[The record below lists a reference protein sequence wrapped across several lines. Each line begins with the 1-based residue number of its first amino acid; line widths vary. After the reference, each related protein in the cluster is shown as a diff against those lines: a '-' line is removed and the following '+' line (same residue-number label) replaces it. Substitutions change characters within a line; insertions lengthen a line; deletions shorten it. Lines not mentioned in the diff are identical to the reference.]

1 MRVGFYVPPNPDG
14 NTTPALG
21 PLTLL
26 AVLEQEGIEGRLFDA
41 RIAPS
46 ALGELVDYRPD
57 IVGISAV
64 TSAYKAGLAAAA
76 RARVA
81 LPGVR
86 VAVGGPHASAL
97 PREVL
102 AEPAADYVVGGEA
115 ERSFP
120 ALCRLLAA
128 GEPAPTSL
136 RSIAGIAF
144 REQGAP
150 VVNDAP
156 APLREAELDALPF
169 PAFHRMDLQAYFTG
183 TQTHG
188 MFRRGRRVLPIMTS
202 RGCPSG
208 CTYCCRV
215 MGRRL
220 RTRSPDSVLAEVREL
235 VDRYAIDEI
244 NVEDDNFTQDRPRS
258 LEILERL
265 ADFTPPL
272 HLKLANGVRADRV
285 DTELLQAMRRARVY
299 SLSFGIES
307 GCPRTLRRMRK
318 GLELGRARESVL
330 LARSLGFLVGANCII
345 GYPGE
350 TLEDI
355 EESLRFFLDL
365 PLDSMAIVNL
375 VPFPGT
381 EVRAECEARGYL
393 TAAAADWDNYYFQ
406 INSPIPLIETPELSG
421 EQLVAAVRAAYRRMY
436 LRPSWIART
445 VRHLSFSQVFQGAR
459 TLLGPRHPV
468 R

>member
-1 MRVGFYVPPNPDG
+1 MKVGFYVPPNPDG

-26 AVLEQEGIEGRLFDA
+26 AVLEREGIEGRLFDA
-41 RIAPS
+41 RIAPA
-46 ALGELVDYRPD
+46 ALRELIDYRPD

-64 TSAYKAGLAAAA
+64 TSAYKAGIAAAERV
-76 RARVA
+76 RAA
-81 LPGVR
+81 LVGVR

-97 PREVL
+97 PREVV
-102 AEPAADYVVGGEA
+102 ADTAVDYAVVGEA
-115 ERSFP
+115 EQSFP
-120 ALCRLLAA
+120 ALCRLLARGA
-128 GEPAPTSL
+128 PAPLSL
-136 RSIAGIAF
+136 RGIPGIAF
-144 REQGAP
+144 REGCTP
-150 VVNDAP
+150 IVNDTP
-156 APLREAELDALPF
+156 APLGDAELDALPF
-169 PAFHRMDLQAYFTG
+169 PAFHRMDLPAYFAG
-183 TQTHG
+183 TQAHG
-188 MFRRGRRVLPIMTS
+188 LFRRGRRVLPIMTS

-220 RTRSPDSVLAEVREL
+220 RARSPDSVLAEVREL
-235 VDRYAIDEI
+235 VSRYAIDELNI
-244 NVEDDNFTQDRPRS
+244 EDDNFTHDRPRS

-265 ADFTPPL
+265 ANFTPSL

-285 DTELLQAMRRARVY
+285 DAELLQAMRRARVY

-318 GLELGRARESVL
+318 GLDLEKARASVL

-350 TLEDI
+350 TPEDI
-355 EESLRFFLDL
+355 EESLNFFFKL

-381 EVRAECEARGYL
+381 AVRAECEAHGFL
-393 TAAAADWDNYYFQ
+393 TAAAADWDNYYFR
-406 INSPIPLIETPELSG
+406 INSPIPLIATPQLSG
-421 EQLVAAVRAAYRRMY
+421 DQLVAAVRAAYRRMY
-436 LRPSWIART
+436 LRPAWIVRT
-445 VRHLSFSQVFQGAR
+445 ARHLNLSQVIQGAR
-459 TLLGPRHPV
+459 TLLRPRRPTP
-468 R
+468 